1 MDIDEEINNKAEH
14 IIRLLKKGSFFD
26 EYPFILPVKLKV
38 TLQASMH
45 KKYTKE
51 GVVDLDTKE
60 LGQLIHNLNRDG
72 LSSTLYELNHK
83 GYLRMAI
90 NKEGEL
96 VYALSDTNKS
106 VEFLNKRQKFLLET
120 FTIKK

>member
-1 MDIDEEINNKAEH
+1 MDIEEEINDKAEH
-14 IIRLLKKGSFFD
+14 IVRLLKRGSFFE
-26 EYPFILPVKLKV
+26 EYPFILPVKLKL
-38 TLQASMH
+38 TLQASMY
-45 KKYTKE
+45 KKYKSE

-60 LGQLIHNLNRDG
+60 LGLLIHNLNRDG

-83 GYLRMAI
+83 GYLRMAV

-96 VYALSDTNKS
+96 VYALSDTSKS
-106 VEFLNKRQKFLLET
+106 IEFLNKRQKFLLET

>member
-1 MDIDEEINNKAEH
+1 MDIEEEINDKAEH
-14 IIRLLKKGSFFD
+14 IVRLLKKGSFFE
-26 EYPFILPVKLKV
+26 EYPFILPVKLKL
-38 TLQASMH
+38 TLQASMY
-45 KKYTKE
+45 KKYKSE

-60 LGQLIHNLNRDG
+60 LGLLIHNLNRDG

-83 GYLRMAI
+83 GYLRMAV

-96 VYALSDTNKS
+96 VYALSDTSKS
-106 VEFLNKRQKFLLET
+106 IEFLNKRQKFLLET

>member
-1 MDIDEEINNKAEH
+1 MDIEDEINDKAEH
-14 IIRLLKKGSFFD
+14 IVRLLKKGSFFD
-26 EYPFILPVKLKV
+26 EYPFILPVKLKL
-38 TLQASMH
+38 TIQASMH

-51 GVVDLDTKE
+51 GVMDLNTEE
-60 LGQLIHNLNRDG
+60 LGYLIHNLNREG

-90 NKEGEL
+90 NKSGEL
-96 VYALSDTNKS
+96 VYALSDTKKS

-120 FTIKK
+120 FTLKK

>member
-1 MDIDEEINNKAEH
+1 MDIEEEINDKAEH
-14 IIRLLKKGSFFD
+14 IVRLLKRGSFFE
-26 EYPFILPVKLKV
+26 EYPFILPVKLKL
-38 TLQASMH
+38 TLQASMY
-45 KKYTKE
+45 KKYKSE

-60 LGQLIHNLNRDG
+60 LGLLIHNLNREG

-83 GYLRMAI
+83 GYLRMAV

-96 VYALSDTNKS
+96 VYALSDTSKS
-106 VEFLNKRQKFLLET
+106 IEFLNKRQKFLLET